1 MNKSFFVKIEGIYC
15 EHCRTTISSFIKKAD
30 SQSSVK
36 ISGNIAKIISDKLS
50 TQDIVLAI
58 TRSGYI
64 TKKEWVSE
72 SFNKWK
78 LLQILQLTG
87 IVALIL
93 IFRFILKK
101 ILGYDILNVIPVIDE
116 KASLPALL
124 IAGFLTSFHCIGMC
138 GAINLAVSKS
148 SRKAILYNSGR
159 ILCYATVGFFAGL
172 IGKTFSVNQTV
183 LSILIIILSLFML
196 IFGLS
201 MAGMFSISFKHRNL
215 PAGLKTSSVFLT
227 GVLNGFMPCTP
238 LITMQ
243 VYAVSTASPVK
254 GFLSMLVFGLGTLPV
269 MLGVSFFQNFF
280 AKKKA
285 ILQKILAAFI
295 LLLGLSMGLRGLTGL
310 GLTDFSSGLTSTE
323 QTLKNWKVAEIASD
337 GKSQKVEISLSYDGY
352 ENFAVKKG
360 IPVTLIIDAEED
372 YITGC
377 NNRVITQDFNFDK
390 TLTAGKNEITFFPE
404 KKGTYIYTCWMYM
417 LKNKI
422 YVYED

>member
-36 ISGNIAKIISDKLS
+36 ISGNIARIISDKLS
-50 TQDIVLAI
+50 KQDIVLGV

-64 TKKEWVSE
+64 TKEEWISE

-78 LLQILQLTG
+78 LLQIVELTG
-87 IVALIL
+87 IIALIL
-93 IFRFILKK
+93 IFRFVLKK
-101 ILGYDILNVIPVIDE
+101 ILGYDILNVIPVIDA
-116 KASLPALL
+116 KATLPALL

-148 SRKAILYNSGR
+148 SSKALLYNCGR
-159 ILCYATVGFFAGL
+159 ILCYASVGFFAGL
-172 IGKTFSVNQTV
+172 IGKTFSINQTV
-183 LSILIIILSLFML
+183 LSILIIILSLFMV

-201 MAGMFSISFKHRNL
+201 MTGLFSISFKHRPL
-215 PAGLKTSSVFLT
+215 PKGIKTSSVFLT

-243 VYAVSTASPVK
+243 VYAVSTANPVK
-254 GFLSMLVFGLGTLPV
+254 GFLSMLMFGLGTLPV

-280 AKKKA
+280 AKKKE

-295 LLLGLSMGLRGLTGL
+295 LLLGLSMALRGLTGL
-310 GLTDFSSGLTSTE
+310 GFSGLSGGLSLSE
-323 QTLKNWKVAEIASD
+323 ESLKNWKVADVASD
-337 GKSQKVEISLSYDGY
+337 GKTQKVEISLSYDGY

-377 NNRVITQDFNFDK
+377 NNRVISQDFNFDK

-404 KKGTYIYTCWMYM
+404 EQGTYIYTCWMYM